1 MQDNQ
6 LIDLA
11 KVEYKQPELPWE
23 QRRQKI
29 QEDLTVIIRIFKQH
43 TDDQEFIGKLEKL
56 EEKFKWR
63 KKLALLA
70 QPAIPE

>member
-1 MQDNQ
+1 M
-6 LIDLA
+6 IDLA

-56 EEKFKWR
+56 EEKFK
-63 KKLALLA
+63 
-70 QPAIPE
+70 